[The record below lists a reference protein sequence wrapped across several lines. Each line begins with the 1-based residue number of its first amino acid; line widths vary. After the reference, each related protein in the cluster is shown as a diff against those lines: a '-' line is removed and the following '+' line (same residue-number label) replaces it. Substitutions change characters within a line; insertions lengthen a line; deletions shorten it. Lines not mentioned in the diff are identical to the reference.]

1 MRLLHPRDVERRLE
15 ELANLKDRWLD
26 GKGIAPDRAR
36 LKALLQ
42 NFDRY
47 FDAALPVPY
56 LYPTPEGGVLA
67 EWSLGHWSV
76 SLDIEIAS
84 QTARYEAV
92 HLTAD
97 ESSEITL
104 NLSELAGWTS
114 LHHQLRQLSSPV
126 LPE

>member
-1 MRLLHPRDVERRLE
+1 MERRLE

-47 FDAALPVPY
+47 FDAALPLPY

-67 EWSLGHWSV
+67 EWSLGQWSV

-97 ESSEITL
+97 ESSEFTL
-104 NLSELAGWTS
+104 DLNELAGWNA
-114 LHHQLRQLSSPV
+114 LHRELRQLSG
-126 LPE
+126 LAGTE